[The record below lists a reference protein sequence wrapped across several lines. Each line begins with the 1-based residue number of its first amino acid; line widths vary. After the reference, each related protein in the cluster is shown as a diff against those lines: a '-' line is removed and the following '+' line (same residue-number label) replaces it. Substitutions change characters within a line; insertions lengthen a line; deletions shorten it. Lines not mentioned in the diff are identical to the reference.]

1 MSCIIEIRDSEIN
14 ELLYFF
20 NFEENNGSVCKF
32 KLIDVRKFT
41 DFFFYVAWIQHLLRN
56 LLKQIRYK
64 R

>member
-14 ELLYFF
+14 EFLYFF

-41 DFFFYVAWIQHLLRN
+41 DFFFLRCLN
-56 LLKQIRYK
+56 TAFIKKSIEAN
-64 R
+64 